1 MHLLN
6 FTGDK
11 SAWPVYLTI
20 GNIKKSV
27 CHKST
32 ADASILIGYIPESKL
47 ECFSKL
53 RHQFA
58 GHQLFNNCMQL
69 LLDPLREAGKKGV
82 DVVCADGFICHA
94 YLILSAYVTDYPK
107 QCFMACNNKRRCPCC
122 VAKYKKLGK
131 HVESVWRDSDA
142 VLQVMAYATQG
153 VNSEE
158 FNDLGHWPVNPFW
171 EGLPSCHIFL
181 CFTPDLLHQ
190 LYKGIFKDHIISWV
204 TQCVRGGEAEID
216 QQFCTMTWGTDLC
229 HFKKGISLV
238 AQ

>member
-1 MHLLN
+1 MEFAGELSIFLTGTVKKKDLVAHCDLREHFEGATIIPVILASDKMHLLN

-107 QCFMACNNKRRCPCC
+107 QCFMACENKRRCPCC

-158 FNDLGHWPVNPFW
+158 FNDLGH
-171 EGLPSCHIFL
+171 
-181 CFTPDLLHQ
+181 
-190 LYKGIFKDHIISWV
+190 
-204 TQCVRGGEAEID
+204 
-216 QQFCTMTWGTDLC
+216 
-229 HFKKGISLV
+229 
-238 AQ
+238 